1 MITYNNIV
9 AGFKLFTDSHFFLKT
24 FSHGTPDEID
34 LEKLELYPLL
44 HLSYLG
50 ADYSEGIKTY
60 NLECYILDGP
70 PTDSAAQGAQ
80 QANSVT
86 DSEMVAEDILADI
99 TIGGQIFDWETYR
112 YQLNSSSTQ
121 PLERTGTNS
130 LAGVLL
136 SIGISVPYDSSS
148 CNPPFIGI
156 APGGSETQ
164 TGASGAISI
173 INYTSS
179 KDTTYGLGATD
190 ILIPNIN
197 DGTWL
202 SSTINLS
209 KSISFVISAVLRR
222 NEIHGL
228 NSSAIISGEFVFKVS
243 ADGAGLVAISLVT
256 SGAAFSGTVNHTFT
270 SAGSVELTIPG
281 TTTNISSVNAFFGAS
296 ILSTTAGTV
305 TLSSVQFT
313 INNQF

>member
-24 FSHGTPDEID
+24 FTHGTPDEID

-70 PTDSAAQGAQ
+70 PTDAAAQDAQ

-112 YQLNSSSTQ
+112 YQLNSSNTQ

-148 CNPPFIGI
+148 CNPPFLGRTPTGSNIPTSAGSISVLEFTGGETTTLSIPTGDVRQLPVAEVTSYSYILRNSSCFTIVSLLSRVEYSGLNSGAEVAMTYNVTIVADGPGIVAIGKT
-156 APGGSETQ
+156 E
-164 TGASGAISI
+164 TGAS
-173 INYTSS
+173 
-179 KDTTYGLGATD
+179 TD
-190 ILIPNIN
+190 I
-197 DGTWL
+197 GHTEVFTEAGQV
-202 SSTINLS
+202 TINLS
-209 KSISFVISAVLRR
+209 GKTPIA
-222 NEIHGL
+222 E
-228 NSSAIISGEFVFKVS
+228 SSYFYQK
-243 ADGAGLVAISLVT
+243 
-256 SGAAFSGTVNHTFT
+256 
-270 SAGSVELTIPG
+270 LTYL
-281 TTTNISSVNAFFGAS
+281 T
-296 ILSTTAGTV
+296 STTG
-305 TLSSVQFT
+305 SIT
-313 INNQF
+313 INSGRHTITQPG

>member
-24 FSHGTPDEID
+24 FTHGTPDEID

-44 HLSYLG
+44 HLNYLG

-70 PTDSAAQGAQ
+70 PTDAAAQGAQ

-148 CNPPFIGI
+148 CNPPFTGI
-156 APGGSETQ
+156 TPGGSATQ
-164 TGASGAISI
+164 TGLSGAISI

-179 KDTTYGLGATD
+179 KDTNYTPGATD
-190 ILIPNIN
+190 ILVPNVN
-197 DGTWL
+197 DGNWL
-202 SSTINLS
+202 TSTINLS
-209 KSISFVISAVLRR
+209 KSVSFLLSAIASRH
-222 NEIHGL
+222 EIHGL
-228 NSSAIISGEFVFKVS
+228 NSSATISGEFVFKVS
-243 ADGAGLVAISLVT
+243 ADTAGAVAITLAT
-256 SGAAFSGTVNHTFT
+256 SGAAFGGSASHTFT
-270 SAGSVELTIPG
+270 SAGSVELTITG
-281 TTTNISSVNAFFGAS
+281 STINTASTSAFFGAY
-296 ILSTTAGTV
+296 IISTTTGTV